1 MTSPRGLAALLSA
14 AGLAIAVAACGG
26 DAQGDR
32 PAHRP
37 ISVIYIAGEPT
48 GPWAA
53 RTEGLAD
60 GVKLAIAERGGIVG
74 ERAVSTVVVPVVQRD
89 GNQNTAAI
97 GAGRILRDSRAL
109 AVLGTYSA
117 LQLPQAAPQLN
128 GGEIALLQYGS
139 GMDGLTTLDRIR
151 HEPDRFEPSG
161 RSFAVRG
168 VQSDAAVAAA
178 VAAIPGTSKIYVAAS
193 DSVAR
198 RKAGE
203 AATQAAKEAQRA
215 YERAVARGLT
225 GKDLPSR
232 APADVT
238 SVWNANDN
246 DAARLAGAIQRRTG
260 GVVGPPSEGR
270 GARVLVV
277 DAEQPDPTAEARAA
291 ARRGRGTLILVDT
304 ADRAIPASAVSG
316 HDGPVYRVR
325 RILDDATSAEAEKI
339 RAREREL
346 FGRDRGDAVVAGYR
360 AARRILALAAAQP
373 EKTIDRVTYAT
384 ALASDAASDPDL
396 PVKAHQVQLGEVV
409 VERLSGGRWIAS
421 R

>member
-1 MTSPRGLAALLSA
+1 VTSPRGLAALLSA
-14 AGLAIAVAACGG
+14 AALALPLASCGG
-26 DAQGDR
+26 EAQSDR

-37 ISVIYIAGEPT
+37 ISVIYVAGEPT

-60 GVKLAIAERGGIVG
+60 GVKLAIAERGGIIG

-97 GAGRILRDSRAL
+97 GAGRILRDSRTL

-139 GMDGLTTLDRIR
+139 GMDGLTTADPVR
-151 HEPDRFEPSG
+151 HEPERFEPSG

-168 VQSDAAVAAA
+168 VQSDTAVAAA
-178 VAAIPGTSKIYVAAS
+178 VAAIPGTRKIYVAAS
-193 DSVAR
+193 DSAAR
-198 RKAGE
+198 RSAGE
-203 AATQAAKEAQRA
+203 AGAQAAKDAQRA
-215 YERAVARGLT
+215 YERAIERGLT

-232 APADVT
+232 SAADVT
-238 SVWNANDN
+238 SVWSSNDN
-246 DAARLAGAIQRRTG
+246 DATRLAGAIQRRTG
-260 GVVGPPSEGR
+260 GTVGPPSEGP
-270 GARVLVV
+270 ASRVLVI
-277 DAEQPDPTAEARAA
+277 DAEQPDPAAEARAA
-291 ARRGRGTLILVDT
+291 ARRGAGTLVLVDT
-304 ADRAIPASAVSG
+304 ADRAIPASAVAG
-316 HDGPVYRVR
+316 HDGPVFRVR
-325 RILDDATSAEAEKI
+325 RILDDASSAEARKI
-339 RAREREL
+339 REREREL

-360 AARRILALAAAQP
+360 AARRILGLAAAQP

-384 ALASDAASDPDL
+384 ALAKDAPSDPDL

-409 VERLSGGRWIAS
+409 VEQLRGGRWVA